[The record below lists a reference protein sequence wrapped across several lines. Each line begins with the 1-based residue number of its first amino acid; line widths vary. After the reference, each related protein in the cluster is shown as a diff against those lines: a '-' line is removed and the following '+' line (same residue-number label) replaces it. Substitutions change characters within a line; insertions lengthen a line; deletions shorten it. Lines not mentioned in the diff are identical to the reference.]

1 MNSQEHLEEALDV
14 LAFYLEPKKIKVDPI
29 AFNMKTAETE
39 LRENFIKMLLC
50 QEDRYEEFVAKK
62 GMNPNTKTK
71 YDHIYEKPQ
80 NLMFLVNKIFG
91 RYRVYITNMK
101 EEPFP
106 VDKYKFLFLFY
117 NFLNYDK
124 ECKGYLKTL
133 VKDHLY
139 YDKFISR
146 LDEFVKGIKN
156 MHFHDGNTKSKLMRI
171 IDGFII
177 SMEID

>member
-1 MNSQEHLEEALDV
+1 MEENFQQTLD
-14 LAFYLEPKKIKVDPI
+14 LLGFYIEPRKVNISPI
-29 AFNMKTAETE
+29 AFNKDVAETE
-39 LRENFIKMLLC
+39 LRENFIKMLFC
-50 QEDRYEEFVAKK
+50 QEDRYEEFVSKK
-62 GMNPNTKTK
+62 GLNSNTKTK
-71 YDHIYEKPQ
+71 YDHIYEEPQ
-80 NLMFLVNKIFG
+80 NLMFLINKIFG
-91 RYRVYITNMK
+91 RYRVYISNMK

-106 VDKYKFLFLFY
+106 VDKYKFYFHFF

-133 VKDHLY
+133 VKDTMY

-146 LDEFVKGIKN
+146 LDEFVTNTKN
-156 MHFHDGNTKSKLMRI
+156 MHFHDGNAKSKLMRI